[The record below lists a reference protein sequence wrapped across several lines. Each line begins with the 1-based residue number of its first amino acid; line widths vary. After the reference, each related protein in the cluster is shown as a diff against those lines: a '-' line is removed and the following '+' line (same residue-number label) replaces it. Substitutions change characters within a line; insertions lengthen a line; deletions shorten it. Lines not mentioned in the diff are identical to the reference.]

1 MKRYQLSDRYERYR
15 TTSDV
20 IVHQRLVPVKKL
32 GRSSKMSE
40 NTYRLIE
47 KILIK
52 ASMER
57 GRIHWGKIFDHSQEY
72 LEKKK
77 KLEVTK
83 LAERWGVIIIG
94 K

>member
-1 MKRYQLSDRYERYR
+1 
-15 TTSDV
+15 
-20 IVHQRLVPVKKL
+20 
-32 GRSSKMSE
+32 MSE
-40 NTYRLIE
+40 HTYELIE

-57 GRIHWGKIFDHSQEY
+57 GRVHWGKIFAHSPEY
-72 LEKKK
+72 LGKQEKQQ
-77 KLEVTK
+77 VIN